1 MLLLGQRISPIRV
14 TLCMRSSFST
24 EERKAMKDK
33 LMSVRGA
40 VLIAAMAAATTV
52 AVASPLT
59 IPPLPKTNGNGN
71 VMLAASP
78 LTIPPLPK
86 TKGNVTA

>member
-1 MLLLGQRISPIRV
+1 
-14 TLCMRSSFST
+14 
-24 EERKAMKDK
+24 MKDK

-86 TKGNVTA
+86 TTGSGNVTMASSPLTIPPLPKTKGNVTA

>member
-1 MLLLGQRISPIRV
+1 
-14 TLCMRSSFST
+14 
-24 EERKAMKDK
+24 MKDK

-59 IPPLPKTNGNGN
+59 IPPLPKTKGN
-71 VMLAASP
+71 VNVTMASSP